1 MKNKSA
7 LVIGASGMVGTA
19 LMKVLGR
26 SKKYFLIKG
35 VDIETDMTIKS
46 NTEIIKDYDH
56 IYHLAGKKG
65 SPQTARER
73 PADYL
78 PMLQFDANII
88 EAVGKY
94 KPEWF
99 LYTSSIGVYPPME
112 VYEEDKVW
120 HEVPSE
126 NDKIPG
132 YIKRMG
138 ELGCYAIRATYG
150 YENISIV
157 RPANIYGP
165 YDNFDPENAMV
176 IPSLIRKGYENDI
189 LEVWGDGSPIRDFI
203 HCKDVA
209 NGMLHLVK
217 NGVTDPVN
225 LGSGSGITIKQIADV
240 VSKRFDKEIVWL
252 KNKPMGDKRRV
263 FNVDRA
269 KCLGFNAQVNLED
282 GLKKWE
288 GTNKDIFNT
297 ENEAVTNF
305 VYSSELFK

>member
-19 LMKVLGR
+19 LMKVLGS
-26 SKKYFLIKG
+26 SKTYFKIKG

-65 SPQTARER
+65 SPQTAKER

-78 PMLQFDANII
+78 PMLQFDTNII

-120 HEVPSE
+120 HKVPSE

-138 ELGCYAIRATYG
+138 ELSCYAIRATYG

-165 YDNFDPENAMV
+165 NDNFGKNSMV
-176 IPSLIRKGYENDI
+176 IPALIKKGCNDDVI
-189 LEVWGDGSPIRDFI
+189 NVWGDGSPIRDFI
-203 HCKDVA
+203 YCEDVA
-209 NGMLHLVK
+209 RGMLHMVE
-217 NGVTDPVN
+217 NRHNNTVN
-225 LGSGSGITIKQIADV
+225 LGSGEGVKISDIANTIGKH
-240 VSKRFDKEIVWL
+240 FDKEV
-252 KNKPMGDKRRV
+252 KYDKSKPNGDMKRLMSMR
-263 FNVDRA
+263 RA
-269 KCLGFNAQVNLED
+269 QELGIFTRTSLEE
-282 GLKKWE
+282 GIKKTIEW
-288 GTNKDIFNT
+288 
-297 ENEAVTNF
+297 
-305 VYSSELFK
+305 YSQL

>member
-1 MKNKSA
+1 MTNKSA

-26 SKKYFLIKG
+26 SKTYFKIKG

-65 SPQTARER
+65 SPQTAKER

-165 YDNFDPENAMV
+165 NDNFGKNSMV
-176 IPSLIRKGYENDI
+176 IPALIKKGHEDDVIN
-189 LEVWGDGSPIRDFI
+189 VWGDGSPTRDFI
-203 HCKDVA
+203 YCEDVA
-209 NGMLHLVK
+209 RGMLHMVENK
-217 NGVTDPVN
+217 VNDTVN
-225 LGSGSGITIKQIADV
+225 LGSGEGVKISDIANTIG
-240 VSKRFDKEIVWL
+240 RHFDKEV
-252 KNKPMGDKRRV
+252 KYDTTKPNGDMKRLMSMK
-263 FNVDRA
+263 RA
-269 KCLGFNAQVNLED
+269 NDYGFKPTTSLDDGIRKTIDWYVNE
-282 GLKKWE
+282 
-288 GTNKDIFNT
+288 
-297 ENEAVTNF
+297 
-305 VYSSELFK
+305 

>member
-1 MKNKSA
+1 MTNKSA

-26 SKKYFLIKG
+26 SKTYFKIKG

-65 SPQTARER
+65 SPQTAKER

-165 YDNFDPENAMV
+165 NDNFGKNSMV
-176 IPSLIRKGYENDI
+176 IPSLIKKGHEDDVIN
-189 LEVWGDGSPIRDFI
+189 VWGDGSPTRDFI
-203 HCKDVA
+203 YCEDVA
-209 NGMLHLVK
+209 RGMLHMVENK
-217 NGVTDPVN
+217 VNDTVN
-225 LGSGSGITIKQIADV
+225 LGSGEGVKISDIANTIG
-240 VSKRFDKEIVWL
+240 RHFDKEV
-252 KNKPMGDKRRV
+252 KYDKSKPNGDMKRLMSMKRANDYG
-263 FNVDRA
+263 FKPTTSLDDGIQKTIDWYLNV
-269 KCLGFNAQVNLED
+269 
-282 GLKKWE
+282 
-288 GTNKDIFNT
+288 
-297 ENEAVTNF
+297 
-305 VYSSELFK
+305 

>member
-19 LMKVLGR
+19 LMKVLGS
-26 SKKYFLIKG
+26 SKTYFKIKG

-65 SPQTARER
+65 SPQTAKER

-78 PMLQFDANII
+78 PMLQFDTNII

-112 VYEEDKVW
+112 IYEEDKVW

-138 ELGCYAIRATYG
+138 ELSCYAIRATHG

-165 YDNFDPENAMV
+165 NDNFGKNSMV
-176 IPSLIRKGYENDI
+176 IPALIKKGCEDDMIN
-189 LEVWGDGSPIRDFI
+189 VWGDGSPIRDFI
-203 HCKDVA
+203 YCEDVA
-209 NGMLHLVK
+209 KGMLHMVENK
-217 NGVTDPVN
+217 VNHTVN
-225 LGSGSGITIKQIADV
+225 LGSGEGVKISDIANTIGKH
-240 VSKRFDKEIVWL
+240 FDKEV
-252 KNKPMGDKRRV
+252 KYDKSKPNGDMKRLMSMK
-263 FNVDRA
+263 RA
-269 KCLGFNAQVNLED
+269 NDFGFTPKTSLND
-282 GLKKWE
+282 GIKKTIEWYLN
-288 GTNKDIFNT
+288 G
-297 ENEAVTNF
+297 
-305 VYSSELFK
+305 

>member
-1 MKNKSA
+1 METTIMKNKSA

-26 SKKYFLIKG
+26 SKTYFKIKG

-65 SPQTARER
+65 SPQTAKER

-165 YDNFDPENAMV
+165 NDNFGKNSMV
-176 IPSLIRKGYENDI
+176 IPALIKKGHEDDVIN
-189 LEVWGDGSPIRDFI
+189 VWGDGSPTRDFI
-203 HCKDVA
+203 YCEDVA
-209 NGMLHLVK
+209 RGMLHMVENK
-217 NGVTDPVN
+217 VNDTVN
-225 LGSGSGITIKQIADV
+225 LGSGEGVKISDIANTIG
-240 VSKRFDKEIVWL
+240 RHFDKEV
-252 KNKPMGDKRRV
+252 KYDKSKPNGDMKRLMSMKRANDYG
-263 FNVDRA
+263 FKPTTRLDGGIQKTIDWYLNV
-269 KCLGFNAQVNLED
+269 
-282 GLKKWE
+282 
-288 GTNKDIFNT
+288 
-297 ENEAVTNF
+297 
-305 VYSSELFK
+305 

>member
-1 MKNKSA
+1 METIIMKNKSA

-19 LMKVLGR
+19 LMKVLGS
-26 SKKYFLIKG
+26 SKTYFKIKG

-65 SPQTARER
+65 SPQTAKER

-78 PMLQFDANII
+78 PMLQFDTNII

-120 HEVPSE
+120 HKVPSE

-138 ELGCYAIRATYG
+138 ELSCYAIRATHG

-165 YDNFDPENAMV
+165 NDNFGKNSMV
-176 IPSLIRKGYENDI
+176 IPALIKKGCEDDMIN
-189 LEVWGDGSPIRDFI
+189 VWGDGSPIRDFI
-203 HCKDVA
+203 YCEDVA
-209 NGMLHLVK
+209 KGMLHMVENK
-217 NGVTDPVN
+217 VNHTVN
-225 LGSGSGITIKQIADV
+225 LGSGEGVKISDIANTIGKH
-240 VSKRFDKEIVWL
+240 FDKEV
-252 KNKPMGDKRRV
+252 KYDKSKPNGDMKRLMSMK
-263 FNVDRA
+263 RA
-269 KCLGFNAQVNLED
+269 NDFGFTPKTSLND
-282 GLKKWE
+282 GIQKTIEWYLN
-288 GTNKDIFNT
+288 G
-297 ENEAVTNF
+297 
-305 VYSSELFK
+305 

>member
-26 SKKYFLIKG
+26 SKTYFKIKG

-88 EAVGKY
+88 EAIGKY

-138 ELGCYAIRATYG
+138 ELSCYAIRATYG

-165 YDNFDPENAMV
+165 NDNFGKNSMV
-176 IPSLIRKGYENDI
+176 IPALIKKGHEDDVIN
-189 LEVWGDGSPIRDFI
+189 VWGDGSPIRDFVY
-203 HCKDVA
+203 CEDVA
-209 NGMLHLVK
+209 KGMLHMVENK
-217 NGVTDPVN
+217 VNHTVN
-225 LGSGSGITIKQIADV
+225 LGSGEGVKISDIANTIG
-240 VSKRFDKEIVWL
+240 RHFDKEV
-252 KNKPMGDKRRV
+252 KYDKTKPNGDMKRLMSM
-263 FNVDRA
+263 A
-269 KCLGFNAQVNLED
+269 KANNFGFESTTTVNE
-282 GLKKWE
+282 GIKKTIEWYE
-288 GTNKDIFNT
+288 TN
-297 ENEAVTNF
+297 
-305 VYSSELFK
+305 EL

>member
-7 LVIGASGMVGTA
+7 LVIGANGMVGTA
-19 LMKVLGR
+19 LMKALAR
-26 SKKYFLIKG
+26 SKTYFLIKG

-65 SPQTARER
+65 SPQTAKER

-165 YDNFDPENAMV
+165 NDNFGKNSMV
-176 IPSLIRKGYENDI
+176 IPALIKKGHEDDVIN
-189 LEVWGDGSPIRDFI
+189 VWGDGSPTRDFI
-203 HCKDVA
+203 YCEDVA
-209 NGMLHLVK
+209 RGMLHMVENK
-217 NGVTDPVN
+217 VNDTVN
-225 LGSGSGITIKQIADV
+225 LGSGEGVKISDIANTIGKY
-240 VSKRFDKEIVWL
+240 FDKEVEYDTT
-252 KNKPMGDKRRV
+252 KPNGDMKRLMSMKRANDYG
-263 FNVDRA
+263 FKPTTSLDDGIQKTIDWYLNV
-269 KCLGFNAQVNLED
+269 
-282 GLKKWE
+282 
-288 GTNKDIFNT
+288 
-297 ENEAVTNF
+297 
-305 VYSSELFK
+305 

>member
-1 MKNKSA
+1 MTNKSA
-7 LVIGASGMVGTA
+7 LVIGANGMVGTA
-19 LMKVLGR
+19 LMRALGR
-26 SKKYFLIKG
+26 SKTYFKIKG

-165 YDNFDPENAMV
+165 NDNFGKNSMV
-176 IPSLIRKGYENDI
+176 IPSLIKKAYHNNNDI

-203 HCKDVA
+203 YCEDVA
-209 NGMLHLVK
+209 KGMLHMVENK
-217 NGVTDPVN
+217 VNDTVN
-225 LGSGSGITIKQIADV
+225 LGSGEGVKISDIANTIGKY
-240 VSKRFDKEIVWL
+240 FDKEV
-252 KNKPMGDKRRV
+252 KYDKSKPNGDMKRLMSMK
-263 FNVDRA
+263 RA
-269 KCLGFNAQVNLED
+269 NDYGFKPTTSLNDGIRKTIDWYVNE
-282 GLKKWE
+282 
-288 GTNKDIFNT
+288 
-297 ENEAVTNF
+297 
-305 VYSSELFK
+305 

>member
-19 LMKVLGR
+19 LMKVLGS
-26 SKKYFLIKG
+26 SKTYFKIKG

-65 SPQTARER
+65 SPQTAKER

-78 PMLQFDANII
+78 PMLQFDTNII

-112 VYEEDKVW
+112 IYEEDKVW

-138 ELGCYAIRATYG
+138 ELSCYAIRATYG

-165 YDNFDPENAMV
+165 NDNFGKNSMV
-176 IPSLIRKGYENDI
+176 IPALIKKGCEDDMIN
-189 LEVWGDGSPIRDFI
+189 VWGDGSPIRDFI
-203 HCKDVA
+203 YCEDVA
-209 NGMLHLVK
+209 KGMLHMVENK
-217 NGVTDPVN
+217 VNHTVN
-225 LGSGSGITIKQIADV
+225 LGSGEGVKISDIANTIGKH
-240 VSKRFDKEIVWL
+240 FDKEV
-252 KNKPMGDKRRV
+252 KYDKSKPNGDMKRLMSMK
-263 FNVDRA
+263 RA
-269 KCLGFNAQVNLED
+269 NDFGFTPKTSLND
-282 GLKKWE
+282 GIKKTIEWYLN
-288 GTNKDIFNT
+288 G
-297 ENEAVTNF
+297 
-305 VYSSELFK
+305 

>member
-1 MKNKSA
+1 MTNKSA

-26 SKKYFLIKG
+26 SKTYFKIKG

-65 SPQTARER
+65 SPQTAKER

-165 YDNFDPENAMV
+165 NDNFGKNSMV
-176 IPSLIRKGYENDI
+176 IPALIKKGHEDDVIN
-189 LEVWGDGSPIRDFI
+189 VWGDGSPTRDFI
-203 HCKDVA
+203 YCEDVA
-209 NGMLHLVK
+209 RGMLHMVENK
-217 NGVTDPVN
+217 VNDTVN
-225 LGSGSGITIKQIADV
+225 LGSGEGVKISDIANTIG
-240 VSKRFDKEIVWL
+240 RHFDKEV
-252 KNKPMGDKRRV
+252 KYDKSKPNGDMKRLMSMKRANDYG
-263 FNVDRA
+263 FKPTTTLDDGIQKTIDWYLNV
-269 KCLGFNAQVNLED
+269 
-282 GLKKWE
+282 
-288 GTNKDIFNT
+288 
-297 ENEAVTNF
+297 
-305 VYSSELFK
+305 

>member
-1 MKNKSA
+1 MTNKSA

-26 SKKYFLIKG
+26 SKTYFKIKG

-65 SPQTARER
+65 SPQTAKER

-165 YDNFDPENAMV
+165 NDNFGKNSMV
-176 IPSLIRKGYENDI
+176 IPALIKKGHEDDVIN
-189 LEVWGDGSPIRDFI
+189 VWGDGSPIRDFI
-203 HCKDVA
+203 YCEDVA
-209 NGMLHLVK
+209 RGMLHMVENK
-217 NGVTDPVN
+217 VNDTVN
-225 LGSGSGITIKQIADV
+225 LGSGEGVKISDIANTIG
-240 VSKRFDKEIVWL
+240 RHFDKEV
-252 KNKPMGDKRRV
+252 KYDTTKPNGDMKRLMSMKRANDYG
-263 FNVDRA
+263 FKPTTSLDGGIQKTIDWYLNV
-269 KCLGFNAQVNLED
+269 
-282 GLKKWE
+282 
-288 GTNKDIFNT
+288 
-297 ENEAVTNF
+297 
-305 VYSSELFK
+305 

>member
-26 SKKYFLIKG
+26 SKTYFAIKG

-65 SPQTARER
+65 SPQTAKER

-88 EAVGKY
+88 EAIGKY

-120 HEVPSE
+120 HQVPSE

-138 ELGCYAIRATYG
+138 ELSCYAIRATHG

-165 YDNFDPENAMV
+165 NDNFGKNSMV
-176 IPSLIRKGYENDI
+176 IPALIKKGCEDDVIN
-189 LEVWGDGSPIRDFI
+189 VWGDGSPTRDFI
-203 HCKDVA
+203 YCEDVA
-209 NGMLHLVK
+209 LGMLHMVENK
-217 NGVTDPVN
+217 VNHTVN
-225 LGSGSGITIKQIADV
+225 LGSGEGVKISDIANTIGTH
-240 VSKRFDKEIVWL
+240 FDKEV
-252 KNKPMGDKRRV
+252 KYDKSKPNGDMKRLMSMK
-263 FNVDRA
+263 RA
-269 KCLGFNAQVNLED
+269 NDFGFTPKTSLND
-282 GLKKWE
+282 GIQKTIEWYLN
-288 GTNKDIFNT
+288 G
-297 ENEAVTNF
+297 
-305 VYSSELFK
+305 

>member
-1 MKNKSA
+1 MTNKSA
-7 LVIGASGMVGTA
+7 LVIGANGMVGTA

-26 SKKYFLIKG
+26 SKTYFKIKG

-65 SPQTARER
+65 SPQTAKER

-165 YDNFDPENAMV
+165 NDNFGKNSMV
-176 IPSLIRKGYENDI
+176 IPALIKKGHEDDVIN
-189 LEVWGDGSPIRDFI
+189 VWGDGSPTRDFI
-203 HCKDVA
+203 YCEDVA
-209 NGMLHLVK
+209 RGMLHMVENK
-217 NGVTDPVN
+217 VNDTVN
-225 LGSGSGITIKQIADV
+225 LGSGEGVKISDIANTIG
-240 VSKRFDKEIVWL
+240 RHFDKEV
-252 KNKPMGDKRRV
+252 KYDTTKPNGDMKRLMSMK
-263 FNVDRA
+263 RA
-269 KCLGFNAQVNLED
+269 NDYGFTPTTSLDDGIRKTIDWYVN
-282 GLKKWE
+282 G
-288 GTNKDIFNT
+288 
-297 ENEAVTNF
+297 
-305 VYSSELFK
+305 

>member
-1 MKNKSA
+1 MTNKSA
-7 LVIGASGMVGTA
+7 LVIGANGMVGTA

-26 SKKYFLIKG
+26 SKTYFKIKG

-65 SPQTARER
+65 SPQTAKER

-165 YDNFDPENAMV
+165 NDNFGKNSMV
-176 IPSLIRKGYENDI
+176 IPSLIKKGHEDDVIN
-189 LEVWGDGSPIRDFI
+189 VWGDGSPTRDFI
-203 HCKDVA
+203 YCEDVA
-209 NGMLHLVK
+209 RGMLHMVENK
-217 NGVTDPVN
+217 VNDTVN
-225 LGSGSGITIKQIADV
+225 LGSGEGVKISDIANTIG
-240 VSKRFDKEIVWL
+240 RHFDKEV
-252 KNKPMGDKRRV
+252 KYDKSKPNGDMKRLMSMKRANDYG
-263 FNVDRA
+263 FKPTTSLDDGIQKTIDWYLNV
-269 KCLGFNAQVNLED
+269 
-282 GLKKWE
+282 
-288 GTNKDIFNT
+288 
-297 ENEAVTNF
+297 
-305 VYSSELFK
+305 

>member
-1 MKNKSA
+1 METIIMTNKSA

-26 SKKYFLIKG
+26 SKTYFKIKG

-65 SPQTARER
+65 SPQTAKER

-165 YDNFDPENAMV
+165 NDNFGKNSMV
-176 IPSLIRKGYENDI
+176 IPALIKKGYEDDVIN
-189 LEVWGDGSPIRDFI
+189 VWGDGSPTRDFI
-203 HCKDVA
+203 YCEDVA
-209 NGMLHLVK
+209 RGMLHMVENK
-217 NGVTDPVN
+217 VNDTVN
-225 LGSGSGITIKQIADV
+225 LGSGEGVKISDIANTIG
-240 VSKRFDKEIVWL
+240 RHFDKEV
-252 KNKPMGDKRRV
+252 KYDKSKPNGDMKRLMSMKRANDYG
-263 FNVDRA
+263 FKPTTSLDGGIQKTIDWYLNV
-269 KCLGFNAQVNLED
+269 
-282 GLKKWE
+282 
-288 GTNKDIFNT
+288 
-297 ENEAVTNF
+297 
-305 VYSSELFK
+305 

>member
-19 LMKVLGR
+19 LMKVLGS
-26 SKKYFLIKG
+26 SKTYFKIKG

-65 SPQTARER
+65 SPQTAKER

-78 PMLQFDANII
+78 PMLQFDTNII

-120 HEVPSE
+120 HKVPSE

-138 ELGCYAIRATYG
+138 ELSCYAIRATYG

-165 YDNFDPENAMV
+165 NDNFGKNSMV
-176 IPSLIRKGYENDI
+176 IPALIKKGCEDDVIN
-189 LEVWGDGSPIRDFI
+189 VWGDGSPIRDFI
-203 HCKDVA
+203 YCEDVA
-209 NGMLHLVK
+209 KGMLHMVENK
-217 NGVTDPVN
+217 VNHTVN
-225 LGSGSGITIKQIADV
+225 LGSGEGVKISDIANTIGKH
-240 VSKRFDKEIVWL
+240 FDKEV
-252 KNKPMGDKRRV
+252 KYDKSKPNGDMKRLMSMK
-263 FNVDRA
+263 RA
-269 KCLGFNAQVNLED
+269 NDFGFTPKTSLND
-282 GLKKWE
+282 GIQKTIEWYLN
-288 GTNKDIFNT
+288 G
-297 ENEAVTNF
+297 
-305 VYSSELFK
+305 

>member
-1 MKNKSA
+1 MTNKSA

-26 SKKYFLIKG
+26 SKTYFKIKG

-65 SPQTARER
+65 SPQTAKER

-157 RPANIYGP
+157 SPANIYGP
-165 YDNFDPENAMV
+165 NDNFGKNSMV
-176 IPSLIRKGYENDI
+176 IPALIKKGHEDDVIN
-189 LEVWGDGSPIRDFI
+189 VWGDGSPTRDFI
-203 HCKDVA
+203 YCEDVA
-209 NGMLHLVK
+209 RGMLHMVENK
-217 NGVTDPVN
+217 VNDTVN
-225 LGSGSGITIKQIADV
+225 LGSGEGVKISDIANTIG
-240 VSKRFDKEIVWL
+240 RHFDKEV
-252 KNKPMGDKRRV
+252 KYDKSKPNGDMKRLMSMKRANDYG
-263 FNVDRA
+263 FKPTTSLDDGIQKTIDWYLNV
-269 KCLGFNAQVNLED
+269 
-282 GLKKWE
+282 
-288 GTNKDIFNT
+288 
-297 ENEAVTNF
+297 
-305 VYSSELFK
+305 

>member
-65 SPQTARER
+65 SPQTAKER

-78 PMLQFDANII
+78 PMLQFDTNII

-120 HEVPSE
+120 HKVPSE

-138 ELGCYAIRATYG
+138 ELSCYAIRATHG

-165 YDNFDPENAMV
+165 NDNFGKNSMV
-176 IPSLIRKGYENDI
+176 IPALIKKGCEDDMIN
-189 LEVWGDGSPIRDFI
+189 VWGDGSPIRDFI
-203 HCKDVA
+203 YCEDVA
-209 NGMLHLVK
+209 KGMLHMVENK
-217 NGVTDPVN
+217 VNHTVN
-225 LGSGSGITIKQIADV
+225 LGSGEGVKISDIANTIGKH
-240 VSKRFDKEIVWL
+240 FDKEV
-252 KNKPMGDKRRV
+252 KYDKSKPNGDMKRLMSMK
-263 FNVDRA
+263 RA
-269 KCLGFNAQVNLED
+269 NDFGFTPKTSLND
-282 GLKKWE
+282 GIQKTIEWYLN
-288 GTNKDIFNT
+288 G
-297 ENEAVTNF
+297 
-305 VYSSELFK
+305 

>member
-1 MKNKSA
+1 MTNKSA
-7 LVIGASGMVGTA
+7 LVIGSRGMVGTA

-26 SKKYFLIKG
+26 SKTYFEIKG

-65 SPQTARER
+65 SPQTAKER

-165 YDNFDPENAMV
+165 NDNFGKNSMV
-176 IPSLIRKGYENDI
+176 IPSLIKKGHEDDVIN
-189 LEVWGDGSPIRDFI
+189 VWGDGSPTRDFI
-203 HCKDVA
+203 YCEDVA
-209 NGMLHLVK
+209 RGMLHMVENK
-217 NGVTDPVN
+217 VNDTVN
-225 LGSGSGITIKQIADV
+225 LGSGEGVKISDIANTIG
-240 VSKRFDKEIVWL
+240 RHFDKEV
-252 KNKPMGDKRRV
+252 KYDTTKPNGDMKRLMSMKRANDYG
-263 FNVDRA
+263 FKPTTSLDDGIQKTIDWYLNV
-269 KCLGFNAQVNLED
+269 
-282 GLKKWE
+282 
-288 GTNKDIFNT
+288 
-297 ENEAVTNF
+297 
-305 VYSSELFK
+305 

>member
-1 MKNKSA
+1 MTNKSA
-7 LVIGASGMVGTA
+7 LVIGANGMVGTA
-19 LMKVLGR
+19 LMRALAR
-26 SKKYFLIKG
+26 SKTYFKIKG

-165 YDNFDPENAMV
+165 NDNFGKNSMV
-176 IPSLIRKGYENDI
+176 IPSLIKKGYEDDVIN
-189 LEVWGDGSPIRDFI
+189 VWGDGSPTRDFI
-203 HCKDVA
+203 YCEDVA
-209 NGMLHLVK
+209 KGMLHMVENK
-217 NGVTDPVN
+217 VNDTVN
-225 LGSGSGITIKQIADV
+225 LGSGEGVKISDIANTIGKY
-240 VSKRFDKEIVWL
+240 FDKEV
-252 KNKPMGDKRRV
+252 KYDKSKPNGDMKRLMSMKKA
-263 FNVDRA
+263 NDY
-269 KCLGFNAQVNLED
+269 GFKPTTSLNDGIRKTIDWYVNE
-282 GLKKWE
+282 
-288 GTNKDIFNT
+288 
-297 ENEAVTNF
+297 
-305 VYSSELFK
+305 

>member
-19 LMKVLGR
+19 LMKVLGS
-26 SKKYFLIKG
+26 SKTYFKIKG

-65 SPQTARER
+65 SPQTAKER

-78 PMLQFDANII
+78 PMLQFDTNII

-120 HEVPSE
+120 HKVPSE

-138 ELGCYAIRATYG
+138 ELSCYAIRATYG
-150 YENISIV
+150 YDNISIV

-165 YDNFDPENAMV
+165 NDNFGKNSMV
-176 IPSLIRKGYENDI
+176 IPSLIKKGCEDDVIN
-189 LEVWGDGSPIRDFI
+189 VWGDGSPIRDFI
-203 HCKDVA
+203 YCEDVA
-209 NGMLHLVK
+209 RGMLHMVE
-217 NGVTDPVN
+217 NEHNDTVN
-225 LGSGSGITIKQIADV
+225 LGSGEGVKISDIANTIGKY
-240 VSKRFDKEIVWL
+240 FDKEV
-252 KNKPMGDKRRV
+252 KYDKSKPNGDMKRLMSMR
-263 FNVDRA
+263 RA
-269 KCLGFNAQVNLED
+269 QELGIFTRTSLEE
-282 GLKKWE
+282 GIKKTIEWY
-288 GTNKDIFNT
+288 NC
-297 ENEAVTNF
+297 
-305 VYSSELFK
+305 

>member
-19 LMKVLGR
+19 LMKVLGS
-26 SKKYFLIKG
+26 SKTYFKIKG

-65 SPQTARER
+65 SPQTAKER

-78 PMLQFDANII
+78 PMLQFDTNII

-120 HEVPSE
+120 HKVPSE

-138 ELGCYAIRATYG
+138 ELSCYAIRATYG

-165 YDNFDPENAMV
+165 NDNFGKNSMV
-176 IPSLIRKGYENDI
+176 IPALIKKGCEDDMIN
-189 LEVWGDGSPIRDFI
+189 VWGDGSPIRDFI
-203 HCKDVA
+203 YCEDVA
-209 NGMLHLVK
+209 KGMLHMVENK
-217 NGVTDPVN
+217 VNHTVN
-225 LGSGSGITIKQIADV
+225 LGSGEGVKISDIANTIGKH
-240 VSKRFDKEIVWL
+240 FDKEV
-252 KNKPMGDKRRV
+252 KYDKSKPNGDMKRLMSMK
-263 FNVDRA
+263 RA
-269 KCLGFNAQVNLED
+269 NDFGFTPKTSLND
-282 GLKKWE
+282 GIKKTIEWYLN
-288 GTNKDIFNT
+288 G
-297 ENEAVTNF
+297 
-305 VYSSELFK
+305 

>member
-26 SKKYFLIKG
+26 SKTYFAIKG

-65 SPQTARER
+65 SPQTAKER

-88 EAVGKY
+88 EAIGKY

-120 HEVPSE
+120 HQVPSE

-138 ELGCYAIRATYG
+138 ELSCYAIRATYG

-165 YDNFDPENAMV
+165 NDNFGKNSMV
-176 IPSLIRKGYENDI
+176 IPALIKKGYHNDI
-189 LEVWGDGSPIRDFI
+189 INVWGDGSPIRDFI
-203 HCKDVA
+203 YAEDVA
-209 NGMLHLVK
+209 RGMLHMVE
-217 NGVTDPVN
+217 NRHNDTVN
-225 LGSGSGITIKQIADV
+225 LGSGQGVKISDIANTIGKH
-240 VSKRFDKEIVWL
+240 FDKEV
-252 KNKPMGDKRRV
+252 KYDKSKPNGDMKRLMSMR
-263 FNVDRA
+263 RA
-269 KCLGFNAQVNLED
+269 QELGIFTRTSLEQLN
-282 GLKKWE
+282 GIPNYE
-288 GTNKDIFNT
+288 PH
-297 ENEAVTNF
+297 
-305 VYSSELFK
+305 EL

>member
-1 MKNKSA
+1 MTNKSA
-7 LVIGASGMVGTA
+7 LVIGANGMVGTA

-26 SKKYFLIKG
+26 SKTYFKIKG

-65 SPQTARER
+65 SPQTAKER

-165 YDNFDPENAMV
+165 NDNFGKNSMV
-176 IPSLIRKGYENDI
+176 IPALIKKGHEDDVIN
-189 LEVWGDGSPIRDFI
+189 VWGDGSPTRDFI
-203 HCKDVA
+203 YCEDVA
-209 NGMLHLVK
+209 RGMLHMVENK
-217 NGVTDPVN
+217 VNDTVN
-225 LGSGSGITIKQIADV
+225 LGSGEGVKISDIANTIG
-240 VSKRFDKEIVWL
+240 RHFDKEV
-252 KNKPMGDKRRV
+252 KYDTTKPNGDMKRLMSMKRANDYG
-263 FNVDRA
+263 FKPTTSLDGGIQKTIDWYLNV
-269 KCLGFNAQVNLED
+269 
-282 GLKKWE
+282 
-288 GTNKDIFNT
+288 
-297 ENEAVTNF
+297 
-305 VYSSELFK
+305 

>member
-26 SKKYFLIKG
+26 SKTYFAIKG

-65 SPQTARER
+65 SPQTAKER

-88 EAVGKY
+88 EAIGKY

-138 ELGCYAIRATYG
+138 ELSCYAIRATYG

-165 YDNFDPENAMV
+165 NDNFGKNSMV
-176 IPSLIRKGYENDI
+176 IPALIKKGHEDDVIN
-189 LEVWGDGSPIRDFI
+189 VWGDGSPTRDFI
-203 HCKDVA
+203 YCEDVA
-209 NGMLHLVK
+209 RGMLHMVE
-217 NGVTDPVN
+217 NRHNNTVN
-225 LGSGSGITIKQIADV
+225 LGSGEGVKISDIANTIGKH
-240 VSKRFDKEIVWL
+240 FDKEV
-252 KNKPMGDKRRV
+252 KYDKTKPNGDMKRLMSMKKAND
-263 FNVDRA
+263 F
-269 KCLGFNAQVNLED
+269 GFTPKTSLNDGIQKTIEWYLNA
-282 GLKKWE
+282 
-288 GTNKDIFNT
+288 
-297 ENEAVTNF
+297 
-305 VYSSELFK
+305 